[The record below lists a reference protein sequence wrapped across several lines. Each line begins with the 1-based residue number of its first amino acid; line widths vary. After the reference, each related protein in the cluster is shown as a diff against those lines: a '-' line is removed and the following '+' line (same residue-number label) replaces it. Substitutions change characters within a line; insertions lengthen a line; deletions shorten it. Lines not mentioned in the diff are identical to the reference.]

1 MLLNEFS
8 YLCDENINPAIVK
21 YLREKYLDVKD
32 VREEKLIGSS
42 DIELMKLSFK
52 KNRVIITQYRDFGKL
67 VYTQDF
73 DFIGVIYLRPGHV
86 LPEFHF
92 ETINFLIK
100 SNLVFEIPF
109 ILVAENTDGSIKIIL
124 RNNLIL

>member
-1 MLLNEFS
+1 
-8 YLCDENINPAIVK
+8 
-21 YLREKYLDVKD
+21 
-32 VREEKLIGSS
+32 
-42 DIELMKLSFK
+42 MKLSFK
-52 KNRVIITQYRDFGKL
+52 ENRVIITQDRDFGKL

-86 LPEFHF
+86 SPEFHF

-100 SNLVFEIPF
+100 SNLVFETPF
-109 ILVAENTDGSIKIIL
+109 ILVAENTDGSIKIRL